1 MLPLAEPVADHT
13 PVAALVPLQP
23 QLNLHIHLLPPMDE
37 LKPSYSVVRWLTANC
52 LAAALDPHEDQAAA
66 AVGPEAEPAGLA
78 EVSGAAVP
86 GQARRR
92 VPEHL
97 QLHVRIFL
105 LVGQE
110 LEGGG
115 GHFDIGR
122 IPA

>member
-13 PVAALVPLQP
+13 PVAALVPLHP
-23 QLNLHIHLLPPMDE
+23 QLNHQHPPVDE

-78 EVSGAAVP
+78 EVGVAAVP

-97 QLHVRIFL
+97 QLHIRILL
-105 LVGQE
+105 LVSQE
-110 LEGGG
+110 LGG

-122 IPA
+122 ITA